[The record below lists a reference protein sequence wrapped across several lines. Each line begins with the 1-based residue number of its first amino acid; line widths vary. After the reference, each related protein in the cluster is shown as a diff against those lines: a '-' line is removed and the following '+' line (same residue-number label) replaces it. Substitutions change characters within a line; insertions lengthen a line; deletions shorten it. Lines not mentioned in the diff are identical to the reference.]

1 MGIDLGVVTILW
13 VQGGKQ
19 DLTNSFLLSS
29 APIAESFYTVW
40 LECSADVL
48 SIYCY
53 LYHAVMQ
60 VILIV

>member
-1 MGIDLGVVTILW
+1 MGEEDLPTS
-13 VQGGKQ
+13 
-19 DLTNSFLLSS
+19 SFLLSGAS
-29 APIAESFYTVW
+29 EFLYTVW
-40 LECSADVL
+40 LKCSADVL